1 MSRTSCFFSRVNC
14 TYMHPLALAP
24 SLVQCNGN
32 GRTIMAT
39 TGSLKLPERM
49 LLPMLVKCL
58 ALQPRGILAEVEQ
71 ALLAV
76 QNTAVQKTT
85 VQATGRPIG
94 RNWWPTNNRVARTP
108 DVISLATQ
116 DARQDISKVSQIIF
130 LVLQIITLLH
140 RQV

>member
-1 MSRTSCFFSRVNC
+1 MSRTNCFFQSQLHI
-14 TYMHPLALAP
+14 YAPIALAP
-24 SLVQCNGN
+24 PLVQCNGN

-76 QNTAVQKTT
+76 QKTT

-116 DARQDISKVSQIIF
+116 DARIYKQGFSNY
-130 LVLQIITLLH
+130 LLGLADNH
-140 RQV
+140 TFAQAGLGLNRR

>member
-1 MSRTSCFFSRVNC
+1 
-14 TYMHPLALAP
+14 MHLLALAP
-24 SLVQCNGN
+24 PLVQCNGN

-76 QNTAVQKTT
+76 QKTT
-85 VQATGRPIG
+85 GSAKDYSAGDRETNRPQL
-94 RNWWPTNNRVARTP
+94 VA
-108 DVISLATQ
+108 DKQ
-116 DARQDISKVSQIIF
+116 
-130 LVLQIITLLH
+130 
-140 RQV
+140 